1 MEIPVEILM
10 IDERMF
16 EGFITFK
23 YLLSSSGKIENGF
36 HKFTKGVHIY
46 TIFFSRRVSSRVH
59 VTMFMLQCSCYN
71 VHVREEECIPTG
83 VTE

>member
-1 MEIPVEILM
+1 MEIPVELLM

-23 YLLSSSGKIENGF
+23 YLLSSSGKIEMD
-36 HKFTKGVHIY
+36 FTNSLKVF
-46 TIFFSRRVSSRVH
+46 TFTLSSFQEECLLV
-59 VTMFMLQCSCYN
+59 FMLQCSCYN